1 MAVSSAKAF
10 YKRKYKTSADSDWKY
25 DKERQGAQIYYNDDY
40 PNGYYQTLRETN
52 PMGSGFT
59 GLWSS
64 KFGSYACYAS
74 YNPGQVYLPKKYYT
88 VEDFFPGNQIVSIIG
103 LANEMFTTYD
113 QEVKFIWKSTNGSV
127 FWQNDDG
134 LYLIPVITITLGK
147 VATDS
152 PRRRTAGLKLAF
164 VVSSIEPDKIHCKLD
179 GNMYKFDENYNEIK
193 LVYDTDYTG
202 FTFGSNYYC
211 SCDIRS
217 GSPFGPMKTE
227 VLNRVTYFVNQLK
240 AARFY
245 PFFTNNSTSLSD
257 TTYDNIGYFRSNV
270 GISIS
275 YRNFMAFLVDVSKCP
290 GFPSQGFYI
299 PSYSLFANFFS
310 SIDRSDGG
318 PEPIT
323 PGVED
328 DPYEDDEDDDDEGG
342 DGDFDDTDDPI
353 KPPVIPSISA
363 TGVGLVTVYNPSSG
377 QLQSLAGKLW
387 SPDFLEIVQQYFTS
401 PLESVLGLSIV
412 PVQPSTSTNSNIYLG
427 LYDTQVTAPVV
438 DSDYV
443 IINCGEIPINR
454 YWGSYLDYDPYT
466 KISCYLPYIGE
477 IDINPDQVMQK
488 SLGVLYYVNVITG
501 DTVAILTADGEVFA
515 TAAGNCIR
523 QLPLSQ
529 KDYSAIINTAVT
541 AVGAAILTAATAGAG
556 SAAIAG
562 AGAGATKA
570 AVQEAAVNSAS
581 ARAASANV
589 ASGAALLSTTTGGKG
604 HYTHAGQIG
613 TGSGQLAPQKP
624 FLTIERPN
632 LDLASNY
639 KSFVGYPCNKTMA
652 IGACIGFTQIEA
664 TRLSIPGATDEE
676 VAEILSIL
684 VEGVIV

>member
-1 MAVSSAKAF
+1 MALSNAKAWF
-10 YKRKYKTSADSDWKY
+10 TRKYKTSRNAEWEY
-25 DKERQGAQIYYNDDY
+25 DDESQGAQIFYSGTY
-40 PNGYYQTLRETN
+40 PDGYYQALRETN
-52 PMGSGFT
+52 PFGSGFT
-59 GLWSS
+59 RMWSS
-64 KFGSYACYAS
+64 SFGSYACYAS
-74 YNPGQVYLPKKYYT
+74 YKPGQIFLPKKYYT
-88 VEDFFPGNQIVSIIG
+88 IEDFFPGNEIVMVQG
-103 LANEMFTTYD
+103 LVDKLYESDVNEI
-113 QEVKFIWKSTNGSV
+113 KFAWKSPRGAV
-127 FWQNDDG
+127 FWQNDAG
-134 LYLIPVITITLGK
+134 MNIIPIIGIIMYKPDSTLPK
-147 VATDS
+147 
-152 PRRRTAGLKLAF
+152 RRY
-164 VVSSIEPDKIHCKLD
+164 VSLHLHLMYTNLEPWQIHCNLDGSMFKLD
-179 GNMYKFDENYNEIK
+179 DDGNEVK
-193 LVYDTDYTG
+193 LVYGTDYTG
-202 FTFGSNYYC
+202 FTL
-211 SCDIRS
+211 
-217 GSPFGPMKTE
+217 GSPGICNGYTSSGTTNPTKSETFT
-227 VLNRVTYFVNQLK
+227 RVNYFINQLK
-240 AARFY
+240 SAKFY
-245 PFFTNNSTSLSD
+245 ILFSNNSSSLSD
-257 TTYDNIGYFRSNV
+257 TTKDNIGYFRSNV
-270 GISIS
+270 SVSIS
-275 YRNFMAFLVDVSKCP
+275 YRNLFGLLVDVSKVP

-299 PSYSLFANFFS
+299 PSQNLFSDFFS

-328 DPYEDDEDDDDEGG
+328 DPYEDDDDDGDEGG

-353 KPPVIPSISA
+353 NPPVIPSISA
-363 TGVGLVTVYNPSSG
+363 TGVGLVRVFNPTSG

-412 PVQPSTSTNSNIYLG
+412 PVKPSTSTNSSIYLG
-427 LYDTQVTAPVV
+427 LYDTQVSAPVV

-501 DTVAILTADGEVFA
+501 DTVAILTADGKVFA
-515 TAAGNCIR
+515 TAAGNCVR

-556 SAAIAG
+556 SAAVAG
-562 AGAGATKA
+562 AGAGVAKA
-570 AVQEAAVNSAS
+570 AVKEAAVNSAS

-652 IGACIGFTQIEA
+652 IGACVGFTQIEA